1 MRKRKWSGFYWMAVT
16 PDEYETPLAVAESSR
31 ELAGMLGVHIGTILS
46 CEARHRTGRNTG
58 RKIIK
63 IKAL

>member
-1 MRKRKWSGFYWMAVT
+1 MRKNEYYWMAVV
-16 PDEYETPLAVAESSR
+16 PDEYETPLAVAESSL
-31 ELAGMLGVHIGTILS
+31 ELAEMLGVHVGTVLA
-46 CEARHRTGRNTG
+46 CEARHRSGRNTG

>member
-31 ELAGMLGVHIGTILS
+31 ELAGMLGVHIGTVLS
-46 CEARHRTGRNTG
+46 CEARH
-58 RKIIK
+58 IIK